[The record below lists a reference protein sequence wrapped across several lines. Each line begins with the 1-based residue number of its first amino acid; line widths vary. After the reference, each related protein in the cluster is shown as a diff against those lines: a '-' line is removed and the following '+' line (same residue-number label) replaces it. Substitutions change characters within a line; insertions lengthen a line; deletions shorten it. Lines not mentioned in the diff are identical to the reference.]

1 MDKLRLE
8 KAAVRLDCAENNP
21 FLNDYYEKRGYR
33 IAGKCAAGEY
43 KGILRQKIITPQIKS

>member
-8 KAAVRLDCAENNP
+8 KAAVRLDRAENNT